1 MPCLLVVLSLL
12 FPRIAILLLYFF
24 TNFFTGVFN
33 TVLVPLLGFL
43 FLPLTLLAYTW
54 LTNIRQPADALYLV
68 LMFVAVIVDL
78 GVVETGR
85 RRRRSSTTT

>member
-43 FLPLTLLAYTW
+43 FLPLSLLAYTW
-54 LTNIRQPADALYLV
+54 LTKIQQPVDAMFLV
-68 LMFVAVIVDL
+68 VMFVAVIVDL
-78 GVVETGR
+78 GMFETGR
-85 RRRRSSTTT
+85 RRKSRRE